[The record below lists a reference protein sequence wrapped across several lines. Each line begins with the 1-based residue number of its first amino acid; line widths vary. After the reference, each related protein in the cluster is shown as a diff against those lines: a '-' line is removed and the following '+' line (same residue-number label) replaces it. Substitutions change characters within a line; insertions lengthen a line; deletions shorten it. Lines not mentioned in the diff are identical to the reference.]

1 MTGKCAATN
10 NGLDNLSF
18 VLQNNPNLLPPEK
31 VRVEK
36 VSATPYPD
44 GRRVKVAVELSPFRE
59 QPDLDIDILDA
70 QGRAVAG
77 VNVIGVMNF
86 RTAFVLHLRGVAEPA
101 GDYTV
106 RVHLRYEEHAD
117 AQDTHSV
124 PLHIPAPELG

>member
-1 MTGKCAATN
+1 VTGKCAATN
-10 NGLDNLSF
+10 NDPGKLNF

-36 VSATPYPD
+36 VSVTPYPD

-59 QPDLDIDILDA
+59 QPDLDIDILDVD
-70 QGRAVAG
+70 GRAVAG

-86 RTAFVLHLRGVAEPA
+86 RMAFVLHLRGVEKPE

-106 RVHLRYEEHAD
+106 RVHLHYPEHTEAHH
-117 AQDTHSV
+117 THSA
-124 PLHIPAPELG
+124 PLHIPTTEIS